1 MDAKL
6 TLTYDIWKESYH
18 IGKSRYYFRNMNTNK
33 CKWDEPPSGAVHV
46 WYMDTDFFEVEEGT
60 SLSRLELPHE
70 AQNHADLFI
79 DAHNEINVLH
89 NTLSQRRSDSAD
101 VDDNL
106 INMTFT
112 CQTSFSVEKDVEE
125 LTEGDVEEPPSER
138 ISGLTIESENPPM
151 SISDFDFEEEEE
163 LKENTKTGELY
174 DDEGGKVTAED
185 EQEEDKVPSTIKR
198 LYDDEGNIVVVTEP
212 KLSTDSF

>member
-1 MDAKL
+1 M
-6 TLTYDIWKESYH
+6 
-18 IGKSRYYFRNMNTNK
+18 
-33 CKWDEPPSGAVHV
+33 